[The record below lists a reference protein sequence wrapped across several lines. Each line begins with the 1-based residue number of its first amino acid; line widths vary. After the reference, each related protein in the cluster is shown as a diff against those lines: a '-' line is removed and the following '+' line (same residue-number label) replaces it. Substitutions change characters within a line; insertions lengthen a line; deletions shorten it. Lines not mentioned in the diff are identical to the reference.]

1 MKSTHPILLQSLLAI
16 ALICC
21 LPLVAL
27 AESRVGVIMSGDIP
41 YYSAMHEAFVA
52 ELNNAIPPEEK
63 VEIILQRPFPD
74 PISWSNA
81 ARKLIAFDVDL
92 IVTYGSP
99 ATHAVIN
106 EKSRIPLVYA
116 GVYDP
121 DGTSFKQGKN
131 VTGCGFKVPLSSL
144 LRYLK
149 RLEKINTLR
158 VVYSGVEDDS
168 ARQSAEIEILAVQQD
183 LQARKIDISA
193 RGDLVKLNTIK
204 QGDAVFLTGSS
215 LVHLWLKEIMS
226 IVRQARVTSADIF
239 PDISEQGV
247 LMTLYQPAHEQG
259 KKAAEMAVQIL
270 RGEQASNIPREVFR
284 DTELIFNL
292 NEARNI
298 GISFPIQLIIE
309 ATRVIK

>member
-1 MKSTHPILLQSLLAI
+1 MKSTNSILLHFLLTSV
-16 ALICC
+16 LICC
-21 LPLVAL
+21 LPLNAF
-27 AESRVGVIMSGDIP
+27 AELRVGVIMSGDIP
-41 YYSAMHEAFVA
+41 YFSAMHEAFVA
-52 ELNNAIPPEEK
+52 ELNSSLSPGEN

-106 EKSRIPLVYA
+106 EKSKIPLVYA

-121 DGTSFKQGKN
+121 ESALFKGKN
-131 VTGCGFKVPLSSL
+131 ITGCGFKVPLSSL

-149 RLEKINTLR
+149 RLEKIDTLR
-158 VVYSGVEDDS
+158 IVFSGVEEDS
-168 ARQSAEIEILAVQQD
+168 TRQSAEIQFLSEQQD
-183 LQARKIDISA
+183 LQVKTIDIST

-226 IVRQARVTSADIF
+226 IVRQARVTTADIF
-239 PDISEQGV
+239 PDIAEEGV
-247 LMTLYQPAHEQG
+247 LISLYQPAHDQG
-259 KKAAEMAVQIL
+259 QKAAEMAVRIL
-270 RGEQASNIPREVFR
+270 RGEKTNNIPPEIFR
-284 DTELIFNL
+284 DTELVFNL
-292 NEARNI
+292 NEAEEI